1 MKTILIVSTLTFLV
15 LFGTIIMTS
24 GMLENVVKGRLGELL
39 APMTGGGDQ
48 VLDETLG
55 RLALER
61 DALQRQQEEWALR
74 SSSLDVEQKAFDEA
88 QSRLQAL
95 ATEIRTAQG
104 ALDASHDAEI
114 TKLAKV
120 YEAMKPAS
128 AAPILASLDM
138 EIVLEIMSRL
148 KDRQAARILA
158 FMTPALAAE
167 ISARMSPAGGQS

>member
-24 GMLENVVKGRLGELL
+24 GMLENAVTGRLGELL
-39 APMTGGGDQ
+39 APVTGGGDKT
-48 VLDETLG
+48 LDETLG

-61 DALQRQQEEWALR
+61 DALQRQREELALR
-74 SSSLDVEQKAFDEA
+74 GSALDVEQKAFDEA
-88 QSRLQAL
+88 QTRLQAL
-95 ATEIRTAQG
+95 ATQIAAAQG
-104 ALDASHDAEI
+104 VLEATHDAEI
-114 TKLAKV
+114 VKLAKV

-167 ISARMSPAGGQS
+167 ISARMSPSGGSS

>member
-39 APMTGGGDQ
+39 APVTGGRDDE
-48 VLDETLG
+48 LDETLG

-61 DALQRQQEEWALR
+61 DALQRQREELVLR
-74 SSSLDVEQKAFDEA
+74 SAAFDVEQKAFDDA
-88 QSRLQAL
+88 QLRLQAL
-95 ATEIRTAQG
+95 ATEIRAAQG
-104 ALDASHDAEI
+104 ALDASHDVEI
-114 TKLAKV
+114 AKLAKV

-138 EIVLEIMSRL
+138 DIVLEIMSRL

-167 ISARMSPAGGQS
+167 ISARMSPTGGNS

>member
-15 LFGTIIMTS
+15 LFGTIVMTS
-24 GMLENVVKGRLGELL
+24 GMLQNAVKGRLGELL
-39 APMTGGGDQ
+39 APVTGGGDAA
-48 VLDETLG
+48 LDDTLA
-55 RLALER
+55 RLELER
-61 DALQRQQEEWALR
+61 DALQRQREELALR
-74 SSSLDVEQKAFDEA
+74 ASALDVEQKAFDAA
-88 QSRLQAL
+88 QVRLQGL
-95 ATEIRTAQG
+95 ATEIKAAQG

-114 TKLAKV
+114 AKLAKV

-138 EIVLEIMSRL
+138 EIVLEIMTRL

-167 ISARMSPAGGQS
+167 ISARMSPPGGSS

>member
-15 LFGTIIMTS
+15 LFGTIVMTS
-24 GMLENVVKGRLGELL
+24 GMLENAVKGRLGELL
-39 APMTGGGDQ
+39 APVTGGDGED
-48 VLDETLG
+48 LDETLG

-61 DALQRQQEEWALR
+61 DALQRQREELALR
-74 SSSLDVEQKAFDEA
+74 VSAMDVEQKAFDEA
-88 QSRLQAL
+88 QARLQAL
-95 ATEIRTAQG
+95 ATEIKAAQG
-104 ALDASHDAEI
+104 SLDAAHDVEI
-114 TKLAKV
+114 AKLAKV

-138 EIVLEIMSRL
+138 DIVLEIMSRL

-167 ISARMSPAGGQS
+167 ISARMSPQGGSS